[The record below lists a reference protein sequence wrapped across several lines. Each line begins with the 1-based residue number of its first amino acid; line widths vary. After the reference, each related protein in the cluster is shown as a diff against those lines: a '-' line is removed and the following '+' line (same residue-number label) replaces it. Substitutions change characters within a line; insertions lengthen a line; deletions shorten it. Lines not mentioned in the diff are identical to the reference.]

1 MWPILADAVDVAR
14 RALVELE
21 PAGVGA
27 HLGVTAEDASAATH
41 RFEATLPGYRGWQWA
56 VVVAAAPGATY
67 ATVSESALLPGPDAL
82 VAPDFVPWEQR
93 VRPGDLAPGDL
104 LAPLPNDLRLVPGYV
119 ANGDPA
125 VDEVARDIGLG
136 RTQVLSLEG
145 REEAAERW
153 YAEFGP
159 DTEMAKAAPSTCGLC
174 GFYLPLAGAMRAA
187 FGVCGNAM
195 GADGRV
201 VHVEYG
207 CGAHSDTVAPTGGGS
222 PLYEA
227 YDDAAFD
234 VITSETTR
242 KPGSEAAQPA
252 DATDTEPATTEVD
265 SDAIT
270 AAPVAESD
278 TVIDSAGV
286 EVESTVGAAAGVA
299 AESNAVA
306 GSDVEARESAE
317 TESAVAAASG
327 VDLTDRPAESDT
339 AVDSTVA
346 PMGAEV
352 EPTAEAAS
360 GADLAGAGTAEP
372 TTVTES
378 DAGTAVSVPADST
391 AETEAEASVPSDVV
405 AEAGAAAVDAA
416 GGTAE
421 QAGAARIGD
430 VVAER
435 SVVDESSAAIS
446 VSAEGVQSLRGE
458 ASEVAPSID
467 EAVDS
472 ASEPDSS
479 ATSASGAASDSAA
492 EQALSVAPVEAAGDA
507 DEPGDDRPE
516 PESSARS

>member
-1 MWPILADAVDVAR
+1 MSAVSVSESGVWPILADAVDVAR

-67 ATVSESALLPGPDAL
+67 ATVSESALLPGPEAL
-82 VAPDFVPWEQR
+82 LAPDFVPWEQR

-104 LAPLPNDLRLVPGYV
+104 LAPLPNDPRLVPGYV

-207 CGAHSDTVAPTGGGS
+207 CGAHSDTVVPTGGGS

-252 DATDTEPATTEVD
+252 AAPDIEPATTEVD
-265 SDAIT
+265 SSAIITT
-270 AAPVAESD
+270 APAAESD
-278 TVIDSAGV
+278 TVIGSAGA
-286 EVESTVGAAAGVA
+286 EVEPTVGAAAGA
-299 AESNAVA
+299 AVESNAVV
-306 GSDVEARESAE
+306 GSDVEAPESAE
-317 TESAVAAASG
+317 TESPVEAPSG

-339 AVDSTVA
+339 TVDSTVA
-346 PMGAEV
+346 PTGAEADSTVGAVGAGPSTVGGSDAAVPATAEV

-391 AETEAEASVPSDVV
+391 AEAEASVGLPSDGV
-405 AEAGAAAVDAA
+405 AEADTAAVDAA
-416 GGTAE
+416 GGMAE
-421 QAGAARIGD
+421 HAA
-430 VVAER
+430 AE
-435 SVVDESSAAIS
+435 S
-446 VSAEGVQSLRGE
+446 
-458 ASEVAPSID
+458 
-467 EAVDS
+467 
-472 ASEPDSS
+472 DSS
-479 ATSASGAASDSAA
+479 ATPASSAASDSAA
-492 EQALSVAPVEAAGDA
+492 EQAPSVA